1 MKRGLLAMVSFFL
14 VWIAP
19 TALWAD
25 LTVHQV
31 DKWTMAGA
39 GTETTQRIVMYVK
52 GGMVRIE
59 QAQGRVAILRFPDKK
74 LIELNPEER
83 TYTEVSLETLQR
95 LAELASGLIQG
106 LEEITGEGGAKGAP
120 GEGFHVVPTGQEQTI
135 SGFLCELHRVEGDD
149 FSGDFWITQA
159 TDAGREFYPIQKEMA
174 EFTKD
179 MLPRLGQDVVAELE
193 RIGGT
198 VIQFTARFQTPAG
211 EVTVES
217 LVEKLL
223 QDPLPD
229 DLFEPPADFS
239 QKTDLKDPVNGDALQ
254 KGLEDIMKKL
264 K

>member
-1 MKRGLLAMVSFFL
+1 MKRGLLVLVLLFL
-14 VWIAP
+14 AWIAP

-31 DKWTMAGA
+31 DKWTIAGK
-39 GTETTQRIVMYVK
+39 GDETTQRIIMYVK
-52 GGMVRIE
+52 GGMIRIE

-83 TYTEVSLETLQR
+83 TYTEISLETLQR
-95 LAELASGLIQG
+95 LAALASGLIQD
-106 LEEITGEGGAKGAP
+106 LEEITGGGAKEP
-120 GEGFHVVPTGQEQTI
+120 LGEGFHVVPTGQQQTI
-135 SGFLCELHRVEGDD
+135 SGFLCELYRVEGGD

-159 TDAGREFYPIQKEMA
+159 TDAGLEFYPIQKEMA

-179 MLPRLGQDVVAELE
+179 MLPSLGQDVIEELE
-193 RIGGT
+193 RVGGT
-198 VIQFTARFQTPAG
+198 VIQFTARFQTPVG
-211 EVTVES
+211 ELAVES
-217 LVEKLL
+217 LVEQLL

-239 QKTDLKDPVNGDALQ
+239 QKIDLKDPVNGDALE

>member
-1 MKRGLLAMVSFFL
+1 MKRGLLVLVSSFL
-14 VWIAP
+14 VLIAP

-31 DKWTMAGA
+31 DKWTIAGV

-59 QAQGRVAILRFPDKK
+59 RAQGRAAILRFPDKK

-83 TYTEVSLETLQR
+83 TYTEMSLKTLQK
-95 LAELASGLIQG
+95 LAELAGGRLHG
-106 LEEITGEGGAKGAP
+106 LEEITGAGAKGAA
-120 GEGFHVVPTGQEQTI
+120 GEGFYAVSTGQEQTI

-179 MLPRLGQDVVAELE
+179 ILPSLGQDVVAELE

-198 VIQFTARFQTPAG
+198 LIQFTARFQTPAG

-217 LVEKLL
+217 LVEQLL

-239 QKTDLKDPVNGDALQ
+239 QKTDLKDPINRDALE
-254 KGLEDIMKKL
+254 KGLKDIMEKL